1 MARGYLEMM
10 LPITLSLT
18 PLERRNV
25 LSSCSFVPTL
35 LKTPGCRL
43 LAKSISTPMVSKLL
57 SRSSFS
63 EGSLSSLPHFPLQG
77 RNETDL
83 RKTSAEYWIIQPLE
97 PKRKLLPIL
106 QTFLDAII
114 REAKVF
120 QMLCKITDSVSMQ
133 YYMNACVK
141 EPMTILGS
149 LNHNGPFQQKTPI
162 PSTFLVLHSRS
173 ASLRLL
179 DPQGQRALNRKRSRP
194 ASLLPQT
201 ALPFTVLLTSL
212 SLFCPSGITSP
223 PVSFPGFYILVSSYY
238 MAFSLPSCL
247 STRQMSDL
255 PLPTHSRFLCF

>member
-10 LPITLSLT
+10 LPITLSLA

-43 LAKSISTPMVSKLL
+43 LAKSTSTPMVSKLF

-63 EGSLSSLPHFPLQG
+63 KGSLSSLPHFPLQG
-77 RNETDL
+77 QNETDL
-83 RKTSAEYWIIQPLE
+83 RKISAEYWIIQPLE

-114 REAKVF
+114 REPKVF

-149 LNHNGPFQQKTPI
+149 LNHNRPFQQKTPI
-162 PSTFLVLHSRS
+162 PSTLLVLPHTLPHYVCWIPRHRGLSTEREAERHRCCPTLPCPLLFFSLHCACFVHLVSLLHPSLFLVSTS
-173 ASLRLL
+173 WF
-179 DPQGQRALNRKRSRP
+179 
-194 ASLLPQT
+194 LP
-201 ALPFTVLLTSL
+201 
-212 SLFCPSGITSP
+212 ITWH
-223 PVSFPGFYILVSSYY
+223 FHYHL
-238 MAFSLPSCL
+238 AFQLGRCL
-247 STRQMSDL
+247 AC
-255 PLPTHSRFLCF
+255 PTHRQ